1 MFVLRGGNI
10 SERSNTEENQDEEDL
25 VIEGKIE
32 M

>member
-1 MFVLRGGNI
+1 MFGLRGGNI
-10 SERSNTEENQDEEDL
+10 SETCDTEENQDEEDL